1 VVEVGDVVVVGAV
14 DGLVVLLGVQ
24 GCATVDEV
32 PAGCEAEADELA
44 LPAVVVLGELA
55 VLVLPMLLLLEG
67 VQG

>member
-1 VVEVGDVVVVGAV
+1 VVVVGAV
-14 DGLVVLLGVQ
+14 VGLVVLLGVQ

-44 LPAVVVLGELA
+44 LPAVLVLGELA